1 MTKCKCFA
9 IGKQKIKGSVNQMS
23 ILKSIEDLF
32 NYILPSMSNTKEM
45 THDTKVLT
53 SSWEEKDKQQYTTQ
67 LTKP

>member
-1 MTKCKCFA
+1 
-9 IGKQKIKGSVNQMS
+9 MS
-23 ILKSIEDLF
+23 ILKNIEDLF

-53 SSWEEKDKQQYTTQ
+53 SSWGKKKDKQQYTTQ